1 MKVFRAYLFAISL
14 QCIGII
20 ITIIMTPLLWFQI
33 HYDEFENF
41 LEKGM
46 MILSMESYDL
56 FWFHAQH
63 PTYKVELTW

>member
-56 FWFHAQH
+56 F
-63 PTYKVELTW
+63 